1 MNQNVLHHIGYEVLQ
16 ETFVLIRNVFSYS
29 EEDEYSMTYVRGIV
43 DALHNIPHS
52 IQKQHDKF
60 LEFEF
65 KLLEETL
72 MQMDFGKVA
81 AQNIPCMWHVYS
93 NCYRSAIKRCNRVEM
108 GR

>member
-1 MNQNVLHHIGYEVLQ
+1 MVNQNVLHHIGYEVLQ
-16 ETFVLIRNVFSYS
+16 ETFVLIRNVFSFS
-29 EEDEYSMTYVRGIV
+29 KEDEYSVTYVRDIV

-72 MQMDFGKVA
+72 IQMEFGLLFV
-81 AQNIPCMWHVYS
+81 QWNTSMFRIIF
-93 NCYRSAIKRCNRVEM
+93 YRETHGN
-108 GR
+108 GD

>member
-1 MNQNVLHHIGYEVLQ
+1 M
-16 ETFVLIRNVFSYS
+16 LIRNVLSYS
-29 EEDEYSMTYVRGIV
+29 KEDEYSVTYVRDIV

-81 AQNIPCMWHVYS
+81 TQNIPYFKMYAVRIQQLLQKHYKGV
-93 NCYRSAIKRCNRVEM
+93 
-108 GR
+108 

>member
-1 MNQNVLHHIGYEVLQ
+1 MVNKNVLHHIGYEILQ

-29 EEDEYSMTYVRGIV
+29 SQDESSVTYVREIA

-52 IQKQHDKF
+52 IQKQHDTF

-81 AQNIPCMWHVYS
+81 AQNIPYFRMYAARVQQLLQ
-93 NCYRSAIKRCNRVEM
+93 KRYKEV
-108 GR
+108 

>member
-1 MNQNVLHHIGYEVLQ
+1 MVNQNVLHHIGYEILQ

-29 EEDEYSMTYVRGIV
+29 SQDESSVTYVREIA

-81 AQNIPCMWHVYS
+81 AQNIPYFRMYAARVQQLLQ
-93 NCYRSAIKRCNRVEM
+93 KRYKGV
-108 GR
+108 